1 MPAPISCSG
10 LTAMVEAGTVGIIH
24 HPWKS
29 RVVAQAV
36 KTDHRYVHKDP
47 SICGGDPVI
56 VGTRV
61 PVRLIYQSLRAGDTI
76 EAIQQ
81 AYPHLTLAQI
91 HDALSYA
98 YDHLTEI
105 EDEICREDEA
115 YRQGKAAQSK

>member
-1 MPAPISCSG
+1 MPVPISCSG

-76 EAIQQ
+76 EAI
-81 AYPHLTLAQI
+81 
-91 HDALSYA
+91 
-98 YDHLTEI
+98 
-105 EDEICREDEA
+105 
-115 YRQGKAAQSK
+115 

>member
-10 LTAMVEAGTVGIIH
+10 LTAIVEAGTVGIIH

-61 PVRLIYQSLRAGDTI
+61 PVRLMPMYRWALDLMDAVLDAGDTHPGRLG
-76 EAIQQ
+76 A
-81 AYPHLTLAQI
+81 PLLGRLG
-91 HDALSYA
+91 DANFTRPPDTHPSA
-98 YDHLTEI
+98 TSVAWVPSI
-105 EDEICREDEA
+105 RP
-115 YRQGKAAQSK
+115 